1 MALFQVAALGD
12 TVYFHF
18 SANDTGG
25 SGADGASPVFDVRL
39 CGGAAADAPVLSGS
53 ATLLTHANYLD
64 GTHEVAIAATGGNG
78 FAAGNTY
85 AVFVTLSVDGET
97 PGGFLGSFRLV
108 AAGAAPIMRAT
119 VEDVDADLSGTHGA
133 GSWETADLSGVPA
146 AVDAELSGTHGAGSW
161 ETADLSGVPAAVD
174 AELSGTHGAGSWESG
189 GIPPTVDEIAD
200 EIDDRHGE
208 GPYDTSPGTVVR
220 IVSGLM
226 ARKVTNLELTQ
237 GRYHE
242 FSLEFTD
249 AATPTPNP
257 VDLTDYIAGDGVW
270 LTVKDAEAME
280 DGDDSGAAIRVQGTS
295 SVPTSGIATF
305 VVPVSEAENLEP
317 GEGYFFDVVG
327 DDGAGKVVAL
337 LEGTV
342 TAKRPVRRS

>member
-1 MALFQVAALGD
+1 
-12 TVYFHF
+12 
-18 SANDTGG
+18 
-25 SGADGASPVFDVRL
+25 
-39 CGGAAADAPVLSGS
+39 
-53 ATLLTHANYLD
+53 
-64 GTHEVAIAATGGNG
+64 
-78 FAAGNTY
+78 
-85 AVFVTLSVDGET
+85 
-97 PGGFLGSFRLV
+97 
-108 AAGAAPIMRAT
+108 
-119 VEDVDADLSGTHGA
+119 
-133 GSWETADLSGVPA
+133 
-146 AVDAELSGTHGAGSW
+146 
-161 ETADLSGVPAAVD
+161 
-174 AELSGTHGAGSWESG
+174 
-189 GIPPTVDEIAD
+189 VDEIAD